1 MLEIIQ
7 YKNIKKYK
15 RYFSFDL
22 NTNSK
27 LYFDKDLIHK
37 IFSDQSLYFYIILKK
52 LDELKLN
59 EIVEIKNLI
68 YKNEFMVGYS
78 MKNYKEYKSLNKFKY
93 RKFSLKKK
101 DCFKLVDSFKILLD
115 NNLLYSDYHLGN
127 VLLNGKTNDIKICDV
142 DGISFKQKEETQYKK
157 ILKLLLSYLYN
168 IKEYDIRNVLNSDGI
183 GIKDSIINEC
193 CVLEKDL
200 SFDKIIEII
209 TKIKKQNIKEEKKH
223 IIQKSKYLSNF
234 GYLKYMRM

>member
-59 EIVEIKNLI
+59 ELKEIK
-68 YKNEFMVGYS
+68 E
-78 MKNYKEYKSLNKFKY
+78 
-93 RKFSLKKK
+93 
-101 DCFKLVDSFKILLD
+101 
-115 NNLLYSDYHLGN
+115 
-127 VLLNGKTNDIKICDV
+127 
-142 DGISFKQKEETQYKK
+142 
-157 ILKLLLSYLYN
+157 
-168 IKEYDIRNVLNSDGI
+168 
-183 GIKDSIINEC
+183 
-193 CVLEKDL
+193 
-200 SFDKIIEII
+200 
-209 TKIKKQNIKEEKKH
+209 
-223 IIQKSKYLSNF
+223 
-234 GYLKYMRM
+234 

>member
-7 YKNIKKYK
+7 YKDIKKYK

-37 IFSDQSLYFYIILKK
+37 IFSDKSLDFYIILKK
-52 LDELKLN
+52 IDELKLN
-59 EIVEIKNLI
+59 ELIEVKKLI
-68 YKNEFMVGYS
+68 YKNKFLVGYS

-93 RKFSLKKK
+93 RKFSLKKQ
-101 DCFKLVDSFKILLD
+101 DCFKLINSFKVVAN
-115 NNLLYSDYHLGN
+115 NNLLYTDYHLGN
-127 VLLNGKTNDIKICDV
+127 ILLNKKNNDIKICDI
-142 DGISFKQKEETQYKK
+142 DSLIFKEDKEIEYRK

-183 GIKDSIINEC
+183 AMEDSIINIGC
-193 CVLEKDL
+193 LSEKDL
-200 SFDKIIEII
+200 SFDKIIQII
-209 TKIKKQNIKEEKKH
+209 SKIKKQNIKEEKKY
-223 IIQKSKYLSNF
+223 IIQKSKYLSNL
-234 GYLKYMRM
+234 GYSKYRRM